1 MLYLLVGPW
10 HPGCTRDQI
19 QATLKAKHKETMR
32 FTATTVRDIFQLELK
47 FQFGWRLRTN
57 FTELRFFLKE
67 QMLFSFWSSRDR
79 FSLDKPRYVNSLQYI
94 NAQYIYTFLFL
105 KIAYMLNQG
114 NYGYHGKL
122 HFFASMAIYGNCVVS
137 VIISTLTH

>member
-1 MLYLLVGPW
+1 
-10 HPGCTRDQI
+10 
-19 QATLKAKHKETMR
+19 MR

-57 FTELRFFLKE
+57 FTELRFFLKK
-67 QMLFSFWSSRDR
+67 QMWFSFWSSRDR

-114 NYGYHGKL
+114 NFGYHGKL
-122 HFFASMAIYGNCVVS
+122 HFFASMAIYGNCHQCYHFN
-137 VIISTLTH
+137 INTLNKVNFLENPVLVFSCRILMFEAMVES